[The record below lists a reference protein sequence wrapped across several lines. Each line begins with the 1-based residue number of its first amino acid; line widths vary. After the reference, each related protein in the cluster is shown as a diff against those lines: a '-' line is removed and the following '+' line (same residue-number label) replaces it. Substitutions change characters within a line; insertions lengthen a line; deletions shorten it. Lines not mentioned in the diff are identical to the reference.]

1 VRNDRKGGK
10 VHTFLSCFA
19 KLDEFNLHQR
29 NTPTPKGSY
38 FRKFAELPMA
48 AKKDSQNQPDPQQEN
63 GPRLDLSGHFQ
74 WSLNGTSLK
83 KWLLPIF
90 TLLAGGSS
98 LWGIGAMQQN
108 QLPSVPSEPAI
119 EQPVPDR
126 IPSSS
131 TTKRYT
137 CDEIRDRR
145 EAQQLLAEGHTY
157 LDRDGDG
164 VACDSLQ

>member
-74 WSLNGTSLK
+74 WSLNSTSLK
-83 KWLLPIF
+83 KLTPLILWLLG
-90 TLLAGGSS
+90 GGSIF
-98 LWGIGAMQQN
+98 GGAWTVLQEK
-108 QLPSVPSEPAI
+108 LPSASEPAI
-119 EQPVPDR
+119 EQPAEQPA
-126 IPSSS
+126 PNS
-131 TTKRYT
+131 TTRYT
-137 CDEIRDRR
+137 CDEINDSR